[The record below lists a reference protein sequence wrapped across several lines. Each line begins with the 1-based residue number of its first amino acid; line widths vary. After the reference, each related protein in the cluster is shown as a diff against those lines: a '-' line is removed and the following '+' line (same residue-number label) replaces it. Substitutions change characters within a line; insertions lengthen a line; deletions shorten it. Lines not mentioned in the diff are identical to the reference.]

1 MREATFSTR
10 VTAKLAG
17 ATYRQVDYWCRT
29 GALSPLNNGAG
40 SGGGRAR
47 QFTLDEVCVVKVLAE
62 LSRHGA
68 TSETW
73 STVAAWLSMP
83 VELWPDIVVVSTD
96 GEISTGLRTGWLLD
110 LAEISSSVFDDVAAR
125 AARE

>member
-1 MREATFSTR
+1 MRESTFSTK

-17 ATYRQVDYWCRT
+17 ATYRQVDYWCRI
-29 GALSPLNNGAG
+29 GVLSPVNRAAG
-40 SGGGRAR
+40 SGNVRR
-47 QFTLDEVCVVKVLAE
+47 FTIDEICVVAVIAE
-62 LSRHGA
+62 LSRLGA
-68 TSETW
+68 TGETW

-83 VELWPDIVVVSTD
+83 AEMWPDVVCVTLD

-110 LAEISSSVFDDVAAR
+110 LAAIRDRVFDGVAAR